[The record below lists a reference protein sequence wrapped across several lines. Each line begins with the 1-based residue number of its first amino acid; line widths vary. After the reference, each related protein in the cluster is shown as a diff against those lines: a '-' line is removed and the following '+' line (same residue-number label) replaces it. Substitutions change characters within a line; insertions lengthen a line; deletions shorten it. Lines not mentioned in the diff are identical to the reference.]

1 LPILLN
7 IYCISMEIGLWDH
20 ESNKEIARTFYQLG
34 FVEKPEALTLTEKK
48 QMVASISEQALSAQK
63 KVNRIFDTPKAV
75 KSAIKGSL
83 LPQSLVKADS
93 RFIVSEKHT
102 VSILFDEEAVDRPN
116 GYTLPDNL
124 RGRSI
129 HAKVIPTVCNL
140 ENMLQKLVQ
149 VNGDFAQLK
158 QWEKRS
164 YKAYRIEEIQN
175 RIMTSPQYAW
185 KDIVREHILSKRPSD
200 FGASVIDIYLVAYVA
215 ETNGAGKDEFFK
227 YVKNAGISDNGN
239 SAQAIWQVG
248 KGDGVYL
255 EILHDNGQVKD
266 WNFIIKWVEGK

>member
-1 LPILLN
+1 
-7 IYCISMEIGLWDH
+7 MEVFK
-20 ESNKEIARTFYQLG
+20 S
-34 FVEKPEALTLTEKK
+34 
-48 QMVASISEQALSAQK
+48 SI
-63 KVNRIFDTPKAV
+63 
-75 KSAIKGSL
+75 
-83 LPQSLVKADS
+83 
-93 RFIVSEKHT
+93 
-102 VSILFDEEAVDRPN
+102 RPN

-164 YKAYRIEEIQN
+164 YKAYRIEEIKN

-215 ETNGAGKDEFFK
+215 ETNGVGKDEFFK

-255 EILHDNGQVKD
+255 EILHDNGKVRD
-266 WNFIIKWVEGK
+266 WNFMTKWVEGK